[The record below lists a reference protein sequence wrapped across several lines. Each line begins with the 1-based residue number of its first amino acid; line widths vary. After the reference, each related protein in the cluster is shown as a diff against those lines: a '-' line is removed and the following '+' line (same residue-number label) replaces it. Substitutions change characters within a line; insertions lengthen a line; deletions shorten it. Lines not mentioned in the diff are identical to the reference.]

1 MIFQAEGNT
10 QEALVHLKL
19 KRTREQA
26 RERLIQS
33 LLGLVEAQDVRTLRV
48 FVIIFMHVYCGLYY
62 VIVTIVMLQMIGQC
76 AMNVLLT
83 SKFCH

>member
-33 LLGLVEAQDVRTLRV
+33 LLGLVEAQDVRTLS
-48 FVIIFMHVYCGLYY
+48 VYYYIYARILGLYY
-62 VIVTIVMLQMIGQC
+62 VIVTTIVLQMIGQC

-83 SKFCH
+83 SK

>member
-1 MIFQAEGNT
+1 MFQAEGNT

-33 LLGLVEAQDVRTLRV
+33 LLGLVEAQDVRTQRV
-48 FVIIFMHVYCGLYY
+48 FYYLYARILCLYY
-62 VIVTIVMLQMIGQC
+62 VIVTIIVLQMIGQC

-83 SKFCH
+83 SKCH